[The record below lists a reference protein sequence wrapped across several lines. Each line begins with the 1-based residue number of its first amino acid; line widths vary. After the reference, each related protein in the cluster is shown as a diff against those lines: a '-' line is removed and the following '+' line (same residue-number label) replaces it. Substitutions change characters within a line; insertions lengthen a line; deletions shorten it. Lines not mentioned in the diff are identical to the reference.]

1 MITFYAPDKPSAQL
15 TDHGYCAELTAT
27 AVWIDLLDPT
37 AEEEQS
43 LEAALGIDIPTREEM
58 QAIELSSRLYE
69 ENGMLFMTGI
79 VLTHADTS
87 RPSSSA
93 VTFIIAGNKL
103 ITLRYADPAPFRAF
117 RTRREANLSKY
128 QTGQQ

>member
-43 LEAALGIDIPTREEM
+43 LEAALGINIPTREEM

-69 ENGMLFMTGI
+69 ENGNLFMTGI

-87 RPSSSA
+87 TPQSTA
-93 VTFIIAGNKL
+93 MTFILTANKL
-103 ITLRYADPAPFRAF
+103 VTLRYADPVPFHAF
-117 RTRREANLSKY
+117 HTRREANLGRY
-128 QTGQQ
+128 Q